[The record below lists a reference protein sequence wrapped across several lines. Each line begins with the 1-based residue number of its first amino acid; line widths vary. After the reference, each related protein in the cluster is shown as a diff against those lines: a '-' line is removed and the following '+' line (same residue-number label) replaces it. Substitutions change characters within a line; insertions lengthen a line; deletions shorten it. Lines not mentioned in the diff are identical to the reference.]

1 MRRPAPPRRP
11 DLGLNRRAKV
21 EAIRVLHELGG
32 GDVNVRLSNDGSVEV
47 RAARPLPYHAC
58 AHVRHGHGNG
68 MITV

>member
-1 MRRPAPPRRP
+1 M
-11 DLGLNRRAKV
+11 
-21 EAIRVLHELGG
+21 LHELGG